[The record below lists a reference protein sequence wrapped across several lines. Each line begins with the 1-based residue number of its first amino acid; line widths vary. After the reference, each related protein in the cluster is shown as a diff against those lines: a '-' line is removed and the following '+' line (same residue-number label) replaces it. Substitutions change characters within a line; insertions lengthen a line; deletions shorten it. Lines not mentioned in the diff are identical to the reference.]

1 MKLANITDV
10 NKFFEVVDKCE
21 GKVELI
27 TEKGDCL
34 DLKPKLCQF
43 VALTEILA
51 SENIEQMDL
60 IVEEKKDRQKLYA
73 FMMNE
78 N

>member
-1 MKLANITDV
+1 MKIANITDV

-27 TEKGDCL
+27 TKKGDCL

-51 SENIEQMDL
+51 SENVEQMDL